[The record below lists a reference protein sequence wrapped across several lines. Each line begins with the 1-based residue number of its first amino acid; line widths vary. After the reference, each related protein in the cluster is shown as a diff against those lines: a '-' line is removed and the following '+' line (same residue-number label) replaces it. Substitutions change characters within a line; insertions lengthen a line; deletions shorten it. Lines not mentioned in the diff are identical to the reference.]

1 MYIKMIRYL
10 LLCCAFWTVLPVSAQ
25 EMEKVTGVVYENQKG
40 TPLPGANVILLN
52 ANSRMISGVTTNA
65 DGTFEIKYVAGTAQ
79 KIQFSFIGMK
89 AVIETLESGKKY
101 EIILKDENI
110 GLEEVVI
117 KGTARPKADFG
128 MLQKDRRDLGNAV
141 SSVDIKT
148 LQTQSVSSIDQMLQ
162 GAVPGLQV
170 TFNSGDPG
178 AGASI
183 RIPGGIFAHR
193 TERSFMDH

>member
-1 MYIKMIRYL
+1 M
-10 LLCCAFWTVLPVSAQ
+10 LCFLDSIAGIGPGNGKSY
-25 EMEKVTGVVYENQKG
+25 GVVYENQKG

-178 AGASI
+178 G
-183 RIPGGIFAHR
+183 RGFHPHPGGIFSSPDRAILYGSL
-193 TERSFMDH
+193 TERR